1 MNTRSKSKS
10 IQQKNKLREITTGFY
25 KIFLESLQDKV
36 VRNKLAYWYYQENKQ
51 KGQPSISEII
61 KTARQFQKEKD
72 EDDSITLPDF
82 KSDDIS
88 SYFENEKE
96 SESNIIPLNLKHS
109 AEACTFCGHS
119 HNSADEKECE
129 SNINPPKIIF
139 LFNL

>member
-36 VRNKLAYWYYQENKQ
+36 VRNQLAYWYYQENKQ

-96 SESNIIPLNLKHS
+96 SESNI
-109 AEACTFCGHS
+109 C
-119 HNSADEKECE
+119 
-129 SNINPPKIIF
+129 PPKIIF